1 MARISQS
8 IPKGERE
15 KLQFSRWV
23 LLIINAAEA
32 AGVGQLSRKQ
42 LHLLLFLS
50 FASCRF
56 YGIAPLRQRARRT
69 QQGPYYRA
77 AHIALGGLVLS
88 GLVEVSEFSSH
99 RSAEHLQFEGN
110 FGATVPGLE
119 VGRVLRGTQRG
130 EALYAFLLDLCLGVV
145 EGAWHDDQAQERNER
160 RGLEL
165 AFEQDLTYQAA
176 LSRPGNVLLVE
187 ENPDDQATPTLAG
200 LREIRRFL
208 EPKISLNRRDVL
220 TIYQRLLMKKAA

>member
-1 MARISQS
+1 MARISQY
-8 IPKGERE
+8 IPKSERE

-32 AGVGQLSRKQ
+32 AGIGRLSRKQ

-69 QQGPYYRA
+69 EQGPYYRA
-77 AHIALGGLVLS
+77 AHIALGGLALS

-99 RSAEHLQFEGN
+99 RSTEHLQFEGHL
-110 FGATVPGLE
+110 GATLPGLKA
-119 VGRVLRGTQRG
+119 GRVLRSTQRG

-145 EGAWHDDQAQERNER
+145 EGAWHDDLAHKRSER
-160 RGLEL
+160 RGLER
-165 AFEQDLTYQAA
+165 AFEQDLTYRAA
-176 LSRPGNVLLVE
+176 LNRPGKMLFVE
-187 ENPDDQATPTLAG
+187 ENPDDQETPTLAG
-200 LREIRRFL
+200 LRKIRHFL
-208 EPKISLNRRDVL
+208 DTKVSVNRRDVL
-220 TIYQRLLMKKAA
+220 TVYQRLLMKKAA

>member
-15 KLQFSRWV
+15 KLHFTRWV

-32 AGVGQLSRKQ
+32 AGVGRLSRKQ

-50 FASCRF
+50 FASSRF

-69 QQGPYYRA
+69 DQGPYYRA

-88 GLVEVSEFSSH
+88 GLVEVSDFSSH
-99 RSAEHLQFEGN
+99 RSSEHLQFEGT
-110 FGATVPGLE
+110 FGATLSGLE
-119 VGRVLRGTQRG
+119 VGRVLRSTHRG
-130 EALYAFLLDLCLGVV
+130 EVLYSFLLDLCLGVV
-145 EGAWHDDQAQERNER
+145 EGAWHEDRSQERSQR
-160 RGLEL
+160 RGLER

-176 LSRPGNVLLVE
+176 LSRPGNVLFVE
-187 ENPDDQATPTLAG
+187 ENADDQASPTLAG
-200 LREIRRFL
+200 LREIREFL
-208 EPKISLNRRDVL
+208 EAKISVNRRDVL
-220 TIYQRLLMKKAA
+220 TVYQRLLMKSAA

>member
-32 AGVGQLSRKQ
+32 AGVGRLSRKQ

-69 QQGPYYRA
+69 EQGPYYRA

-88 GLVEVSEFSSH
+88 GLVKVSEFSAH
-99 RSAEHLQFEGN
+99 RSSEHLQFEGS
-110 FGATVPGLE
+110 FEATVSGLE
-119 VGRVLRGTQRG
+119 VGRVLRSTHRG
-130 EALYAFLLDLCLGVV
+130 EALYSFLLDLCLGVV
-145 EGAWHDDQAQERNER
+145 EGAWHDDRKQERSQR
-160 RGLEL
+160 RGLER
-165 AFEQDLTYQAA
+165 AFEQDLTYQEA
-176 LSRPGNVLLVE
+176 LNRQSNVLFVE
-187 ENPDDQATPTLAG
+187 ENPDDQANPTVAG

-208 EPKISLNRRDVL
+208 DAKISVNRRDVL
-220 TIYQRLLMKKAA
+220 TVYQRLLMKKAA

>member
-32 AGVGQLSRKQ
+32 AGVGRLSRKQ

-56 YGIAPLRQRARRT
+56 YGISPLRQRARRT
-69 QQGPYYRA
+69 EQGPYYRA

-88 GLVEVSEFSSH
+88 GLVDASEFSSH
-99 RSAEHLQFEGN
+99 RSPKHLQFEGY
-110 FGATVPGLE
+110 FGATVLGLE
-119 VGRVLRGTQRG
+119 VGRVLRRTHRG

-145 EGAWHDDQAQERNER
+145 EGAWHDDRAHERSER
-160 RGLEL
+160 RGLER
-165 AFEQDLTYQAA
+165 AFEQDLTYRAA
-176 LSRPGNVLLVE
+176 LKRPGKALFIE
-187 ENPDDQATPTLAG
+187 ENPDDQATPTVAG
-200 LREIRRFL
+200 LREIRQL
-208 EPKISLNRRDVL
+208 LDAKISVNRRDVL